1 MYPGARYFAQTKAVA
16 VPMPRVNGEA
26 LGDAELIAWV
36 SGLLVAI
43 FGAAVVAP
51 ASLVE

>member
-1 MYPGARYFAQTKAVA
+1 
-16 VPMPRVNGEA
+16 MPRVNGEA

-36 SGLLVAI
+36 SALLVAI